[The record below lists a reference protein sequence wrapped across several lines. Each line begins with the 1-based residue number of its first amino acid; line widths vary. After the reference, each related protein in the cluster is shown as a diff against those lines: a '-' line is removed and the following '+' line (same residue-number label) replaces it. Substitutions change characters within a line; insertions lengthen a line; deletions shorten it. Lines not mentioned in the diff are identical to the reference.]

1 MPEAVSVELKTET
14 ATKEVETASP
24 PKLSL
29 KEMLK
34 ENFVILHC
42 RYRNSPIINLILV
55 AWEYYG
61 SKSKKIHVKESVD
74 SADNPKLEY
83 ENGKSVEGPAAIV
96 TYLLLL
102 WSQTQKSV
110 GSLESSRAQ
119 TLQWIFYA
127 LNEVKPPVYSW
138 VTEAKGY
145 QRSKSETLTILGRLN
160 EHLLTRTYLV
170 GERISCAD
178 ISMATV
184 LLPALLNMPDKSCK
198 ASYLNVFRWINT
210 CLGQQEFIR
219 VLGSLKLN

>member
-1 MPEAVSVELKTET
+1 MECKEGSDVKIPTEH
-14 ATKEVETASP
+14 
-24 PKLSL
+24 
-29 KEMLK
+29 
-34 ENFVILHC
+34 IL
-42 RYRNSPIINLILV
+42 
-55 AWEYYG
+55 A
-61 SKSKKIHVKESVD
+61 
-74 SADNPKLEY
+74 AFDNPKLEY

-178 ISMATV
+178 ISMVTV
-184 LLPALLNMPDKSCK
+184 LLPALQNMPDKSCK

>member
-1 MPEAVSVELKTET
+1 MPEAVSVELKTQT
-14 ATKEVETASP
+14 ATKEVEIASP

-138 VTEAKGY
+138 ATEAKGY

-178 ISMATV
+178 ISMVTV
-184 LLPALLNMPDKSCK
+184 LLPALQNMPDKSCK
-198 ASYLNVFRWINT
+198 ASHLNVFRWINT